1 MTNELKKTNRV
12 GALLPIF
19 FVVTPALVAMRA
31 YACLKNMDDFGY
43 FSGNLALISN
53 IIFAVFSIIFLTH
66 AFTHQKKDSVPRE
79 SFLNYATYIPS
90 GVLAVAT
97 AFGIYEISRSF
108 FISYVPGTALNF
120 QKIIKIAAAVL
131 GLCTIASLVINTVTE
146 KRYSQLKGAFSIG
159 AVMFFALYCI
169 NIYFDTTTAANSQQK
184 VLAFLSM
191 IFAAVFFLYETRTH
205 LGRPKWHS
213 YVAFG
218 LISAMFSLYT
228 SIPALIYYFSRGN
241 LIPGSTLIE
250 LAIILSLGFYV
261 MIRVVLIAYA
271 PEDEL
276 CDLAL
281 DILNVAHKRE
291 DDKVA
296 LARVNNN
303 LKEESE
309 G

>member
-1 MTNELKKTNRV
+1 MTNELKKNNRV

-43 FSGNLALISN
+43 FSGNLTLISN
-53 IIFAVFSIIFLTH
+53 IILVVFSLVFFAHALTRN
-66 AFTHQKKDSVPRE
+66 KKDSVPRE
-79 SFLNYATYIPS
+79 SFLSYATYIPS
-90 GVLAVAT
+90 GALVVAIS
-97 AFGIYEISRSF
+97 FGIYELSASF
-108 FISYVPGTALNF
+108 FKTFNPAAALNF
-120 QKIIKIAAAVL
+120 QEIMKILAAVL
-131 GLCTIASLVINTVTE
+131 GLCTIASLLINAIME
-146 KRYSQLKGAFSIG
+146 KRYSQLKGGFSMA
-159 AVMFFALYCI
+159 AVMFFAVYCI
-169 NIYFDTTTAANSQQK
+169 NIYFDTSTAANSQQK

-191 IFAAVFFLYETRTH
+191 ILAAVFFLYETRTH
-205 LGRPKWHS
+205 LGHPKWHS

-218 LISAMFSLYT
+218 LISAMISLYT
-228 SIPALIYYFSRGN
+228 AIPALIYYFVRGN

-250 LAIILSLGFYV
+250 LAIILALGFYV
-261 MIRVVLIAYA
+261 AIRVVLIAFA

-281 DILNVAHKRE
+281 DILNDAHKRE
-291 DDKVA
+291 DEKA
-296 LARVNNN
+296 SLARENN